1 LKSISLFDALYGQ
14 RGISAHN
21 EYQSNCIKERL
32 QLKNK
37 LDWGERGGMFS
48 EGVWG
53 WENWNVTEQEEEDSI
68 AFREHRQLPKKPHTG
83 MSNAYKL
90 GLLIHASIN

>member
-1 LKSISLFDALYGQ
+1 LKIISLFDALYGQ

-37 LDWGERGGMFS
+37 LDWRGEGGGERGGMFS
-48 EGVWG
+48 QGMWG
-53 WENWNVTEQEEEDSI
+53 WENWNVTEQEEEDLI
-68 AFREHRQLPKKPHTG
+68 AFRERRQLPKKTTHK
-83 MSNAYKL
+83 SEQC
-90 GLLIHASIN
+90 I

>member
-1 LKSISLFDALYGQ
+1 LNSISLLDALYGQ
-14 RGISAHN
+14 RGISVHN
-21 EYQSNCIKERL
+21 EYQSNCIKECL

-53 WENWNVTEQEEEDSI
+53 WENWNVTKHEEEDLI
-68 AFREHRQLPKKPHTG
+68 AFRERGHFPKNTTHK
-83 MSNAYKL
+83 YEQR
-90 GLLIHASIN
+90 ISIGVTYSCFY